1 MNFHSKISD
10 RNIIFSIIVGFYND
24 NKTALNWGGGWGV
37 AKYILPTSN
46 WNSQKVR
53 KLFFNISILC
63 FIIYYFFFFLW
74 YTSHFAILY
83 ITHLINLVTKLSVQ
97 TWCLFMI
104 LTKDN
109 KRWLAYIFPHITL
122 MRYQKRTF
130 NYCHNPMT
138 VLSVKYYVFQ
148 KHSF

>member
-1 MNFHSKISD
+1 MNFQSKISD
-10 RNIIFSIIVGFYND
+10 RNIFFSIIVGFYND
-24 NKTALNWGGGWGV
+24 NETALNWGGGG
-37 AKYILPTSN
+37 AKYISPTSN
-46 WNSQKVR
+46 WNFKKYGNFSSIYQ
-53 KLFFNISILC
+53 FNALSHIN
-63 FIIYYFFFFLW
+63 FVFFLW
-74 YTSHFAILY
+74 YTFHFAILY

-104 LTKDN
+104 LVKD
-109 KRWLAYIFPHITL
+109 KRRRLAYIFPHTTL

-130 NYCHNPMT
+130 DNCQNPMT